1 MTFINRKQAKYKE
14 VFNGSMGEFV
24 LASIFDFAGFYKQS
38 FVANDPH
45 TTSFNEGKRAVA
57 LHILQLLAL
66 KEEDIREL
74 VRSYR
79 SEMFSAQTEQEKI

>member
-1 MTFINRKQAKYKE
+1 MTFISKKQAKYKE
-14 VFNGSMGEFV
+14 VFNGSIGEFV

-38 FVANDPH
+38 FVVNDPH
-45 TTSFNEGKRAVA
+45 TTAFNEGKRAVA
-57 LHILQLLAL
+57 LHILQLIAL

-79 SEMFSAQTEQEKI
+79 SEMFSSQTE

>member
-1 MTFINRKQAKYKE
+1 MFIDRKQSKYKE
-14 VFNGSMGEFV
+14 VFNGSIGEFV

-38 FVANDPH
+38 FVAGDSYA
-45 TTSFNEGKRAVA
+45 TAFNEGKRAIA

-74 VRSYR
+74 VRNYR
-79 SEMFSAQTEQEKI
+79 SEMFSSQNEQENL

>member
-1 MTFINRKQAKYKE
+1 MFLNRKQAKYKE
-14 VFNGSMGEFV
+14 VFNNNSGEFV

-38 FVANDPH
+38 FVAGDPNS
-45 TTSFNEGKRAVA
+45 TSFNEGKRAVA

-66 KEEDIREL
+66 KEEEIREL

-79 SEMFSAQTEQEKI
+79 SEMFSSQNEQEKI